1 MITVSEEMLL
11 ELAEQLSSKYEKLA
25 IIKMERNQNIPK
37 LSQLA
42 YLSVNLPL
50 SKILININRRVWG
63 IYSSEF
69 ITDAVQGVNN
79 HVILID
85 YFELLMSPDLSLD
98 IFDLF
103 KQLSKN
109 KVVIIVWRY
118 PIEDNYLIYGKSGH
132 SEYKKIELADVTV
145 IQ

>member
-1 MITVSEEMLL
+1 MITISEEILL

-50 SKILININRRVWG
+50 SKILININRRSWG
-63 IYSSEF
+63 SYSSEF

-79 HVILID
+79 YAILID

-109 KVVIIVWRY
+109 KVVIIIWRY
-118 PIEDNYLIYGKSGH
+118 PIEDNYLIYGKLGH